1 MAQSNYDFE
10 YSWEDLKPVR
20 PLFVTI
26 LVAQVLGLVP
36 GLLLYDGRSWV
47 ESAWLG
53 GAFATFLG
61 YLLGLWVQAVMLS
74 GSLGR
79 HRAMVRH
86 LGIGAGFFGIFALVF
101 PYLG

>member
-1 MAQSNYDFE
+1 MAQPDYDFE

-26 LVAQVLGLVP
+26 LVAQGLGLVA
-36 GLLLYDGRSWV
+36 GLVLYDGRSWV

-61 YLLGLWVQAVMLS
+61 YLLGLWVQAVLLP

-79 HRAMVRH
+79 NRVLVRH
-86 LGIGAGFFGIFALVF
+86 LGLVSAFFGIFALLF
-101 PYLG
+101 PWLD

>member
-1 MAQSNYDFE
+1 MAQPDYDFE

-26 LVAQVLGLVP
+26 LVAQTLGLLAGALFGHGGDWFERAFV
-36 GLLLYDGRSWV
+36 W
-47 ESAWLG
+47 

-61 YLLGLWVQAVMLS
+61 YLLGLWVQAVTMP

-79 HRAMVRH
+79 NRVLVRH
-86 LGIGAGFFGIFALVF
+86 LGLVSAFFGIFSVLFSV
-101 PYLG
+101 LD